1 MRVTALLAAAL
12 AASLAGRAAG
22 LEPLRNLVVIL
33 GDDIGVG
40 DFGAFGSPNTQTP
53 AINRLAEM
61 GAKLTQFHTQPLCSP
76 SRASMLTARLPIRS
90 GVYTNESF
98 PLDEIFRVFMPV
110 SVGCLP
116 NSEVTIPKWLRN
128 ASHAYSA
135 LVGKYHC
142 GSNVKGGCTPTQ
154 AGGFDYY
161 FGLLNSHEEGF
172 PGPFPESIVFPPM
185 SLHENVRIVE
195 QPTDLLTLTPRYT
208 QRALQIIETVATGN
222 ATTPNPAG
230 LGPLSPAPLRG
241 QPFTLFVHYEESHV
255 PLFAAPG
262 YQNTSTRGAYGDM
275 TAQMDGSVAIIMEA
289 LERHGLLN
297 STMVLLSSDNGAWI
311 DPSSG
316 LPGARG
322 TAQDGG
328 SNGPL
333 RGGKGSTWQ
342 GGMVNPAIV
351 VSPGRVPAGQV
362 VSTPTTIMDVM
373 PTFAEAAGLRL
384 PGGVTLDG
392 RSFWAHVNGTYLES
406 PLSMNDVATQA
417 RQRLGLGPAELG
429 QPQAPPP
436 IPQVHEAIYFWRAD
450 KLYAIR
456 QGDYKAHFFTRPG
469 FGLEPATPHDPPL
482 LFDLRWDYGESRPLN
497 TTLEPYA
504 TVLANLEATA
514 ANHRATVTR
523 GVSQYEDVSFDV
535 VPCCGKPFNET
546 EALMFLERGMPG
558 LALWDAC
565 VCNPEN
571 AFRPGA

>member
-1 MRVTALLAAAL
+1 
-12 AASLAGRAAG
+12 
-22 LEPLRNLVVIL
+22 
-33 GDDIGVG
+33 
-40 DFGAFGSPNTQTP
+40 
-53 AINRLAEM
+53 M
-61 GAKLTQFHTQPLCSP
+61 GP
-76 SRASMLTARLPIRS
+76 SFAVCTTGS

-161 FGLLNSHEEGF
+161 FGLLNSHEEGESRAGTARAWSSLWRASRRRSCSRCRSAHTGGGMRAGRNLRATESLGRRRAAPPSRSFVAAFRVATLALHPPFPCVALQRAAAPAGF

-316 LPGARG
+316 IPGARG

-333 RGGKGSTWQ
+333 R
-342 GGMVNPAIV
+342 
-351 VSPGRVPAGQV
+351 VSWPHCSAGASALAGRP
-362 VSTPTTIMDVM
+362 SS
-373 PTFAEAAGLRL
+373 E
-384 PGGVTLDG
+384 
-392 RSFWAHVNGTYLES
+392 
-406 PLSMNDVATQA
+406 
-417 RQRLGLGPAELG
+417 
-429 QPQAPPP
+429 
-436 IPQVHEAIYFWRAD
+436 
-450 KLYAIR
+450 
-456 QGDYKAHFFTRPG
+456 
-469 FGLEPATPHDPPL
+469 
-482 LFDLRWDYGESRPLN
+482 
-497 TTLEPYA
+497 
-504 TVLANLEATA
+504 
-514 ANHRATVTR
+514 
-523 GVSQYEDVSFDV
+523 
-535 VPCCGKPFNET
+535 
-546 EALMFLERGMPG
+546 
-558 LALWDAC
+558 
-565 VCNPEN
+565 
-571 AFRPGA
+571 